1 MQLARNLFQAEPI
14 SPYVTMLSYPFSSL
28 YAVNIDNGEARMRIL
43 MISDVYFPR
52 VNGVSTSILT
62 FQQELAEQGHDV
74 HIVAPAYP
82 AGHPEVPH
90 ITRVESGY
98 VMLDPEDRMMK
109 SANIHAL
116 LPQFRDRNFD
126 VIHIQTPFLAHYAG
140 IKMARSL
147 NIPTVETY
155 HTFFEEY
162 LYHYVPLLPR
172 FLTRR
177 ITRSLS
183 RSQCN
188 SVDAVIVP
196 SAAMSTVLQQYGC
209 LSPIHI
215 APTGIQM
222 AKFESGIGSRFR
234 AKHGI
239 PEDRPLLLHVGRVAH
254 EKNIGFLLSVVARL
268 KTDHPQI
275 LLLICGEGPAK
286 TDLQQQSN
294 RMGLTDNVMFVGY
307 LDRETELLD
316 CYRAADVFVFASR
329 TETQG
334 LVLLEA
340 MALGVPVVSTA
351 VMGTIDILSPNR
363 GALVAEEETG
373 DFAAKVS
380 RLLGNQA
387 LRLSI
392 GDEGREYAKT
402 WSAPATAR
410 RVVDIYQGLID
421 NKNAQQLAPAGST
434 S

>member
-1 MQLARNLFQAEPI
+1 
-14 SPYVTMLSYPFSSL
+14 
-28 YAVNIDNGEARMRIL
+28 MRVL

-74 HIVAPAYP
+74 HIVAPHYP

-90 ITRVESGY
+90 ITRVPSGY
-98 VMLDPEDRMMK
+98 VMLDPEDRLMK
-109 SANIHAL
+109 SARIYDH
-116 LPQFRDRNFD
+116 LPRFQGMDFD
-126 VIHIQTPFLAHYAG
+126 IVHIQTPFLAHYAG
-140 IKMARSL
+140 IKLARAL
-147 NIPTVETY
+147 NIPTIETY

-162 LYHYVPLLPR
+162 LYHYVPLLPK
-172 FLTRR
+172 F
-177 ITRSLS
+177 ITRSITRSFS

-188 SVDAVIVP
+188 AVDAVIVP
-196 SAAMSTVLQQYGC
+196 SMAMSKVLQQYGC
-209 LSPIHI
+209 NTPVHI

-222 AKFESGIGSRFR
+222 AKFESGDGARFR

-239 PEDRPLLLHVGRVAH
+239 PADRHLLLHVGRVAH
-254 EKNIGFLLSVVARL
+254 EKNIGFLLSVLDKLRA
-268 KTDHPQI
+268 THPDV
-275 LLLICGEGPAK
+275 LMLICGEGPAK
-286 TDLQQQSN
+286 NDLEQQVA
-294 RMGLTDNVMFVGY
+294 RMGLTNNAMFVGY

-316 CYRAADVFVFASR
+316 CYRAADVFTFASR

-363 GALVAEEETG
+363 GALVAEENVD
-373 DFAAKVS
+373 DFSGKIS
-380 RLLGNQA
+380 RLLKDKDLRVAIGN
-387 LRLSI
+387 
-392 GDEGREYAKT
+392 DGREYAHT

-410 RVVDIYQGLID
+410 RVVDIYQGVIE
-421 NKNAQQLAPAGST
+421 NKNSQMMPAASA